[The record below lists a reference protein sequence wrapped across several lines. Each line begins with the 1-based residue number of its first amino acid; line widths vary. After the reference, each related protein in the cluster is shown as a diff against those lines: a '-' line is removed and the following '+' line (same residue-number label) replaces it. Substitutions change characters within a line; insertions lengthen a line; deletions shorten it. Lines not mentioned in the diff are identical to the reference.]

1 MSLRIL
7 HLSDTHLLA
16 ERARHYGKIDTSGLL
31 EAAVAGAG
39 ELAPCHAI
47 VVSGDI
53 SDDGTPASYIFAA
66 QTLAP
71 LAQRWGAPVI
81 WACGNH
87 DRRAAMREALGLP
100 GAPLDPIFSITDIT
114 VGDARWRFVAADSSV
129 PGRGFGYLGEQIH
142 RIEEAVTNADVA
154 PTVGEASTASGAPT
168 AGGAPSP
175 AGAGGHVHGAADAPL
190 RSVLVLHHPPLAAPT
205 VLHGALR
212 LMDAPRLAQGFQSW
226 EVAPDLVLAGHYHL
240 AGRGRAGG
248 VPVVVGP
255 ALANEITLGRGPEWE
270 SARARSAFSVV
281 QLSEASIQQDI
292 TYLDGSVAAPSGG
305 IEPGEE
311 IFAYSPEEVV
321 AIGRRAGRPGWSPS
335 DPLAWDGPGSYLL
348 ENTLGTG
355 SKGQ

>member
-7 HLSDTHLLA
+7 HLSDTHVRA

-31 EAAVAGAG
+31 EAAVAAAG
-39 ELAPCHAI
+39 ELAPCQAI

-53 SDDGTPASYIFAA
+53 SDDGTPASYDFAA
-66 QTLAP
+66 RTLAP
-71 LAQRWGAPVI
+71 LAERWDAPVV

-87 DRRAAMREALGLP
+87 DRRPAMREALDLP
-100 GAPLDPIFSITDIT
+100 GAPMDPIFSVTDIT
-114 VGDARWRFVAADSSV
+114 VAETRWRFVAADSSV

-142 RIEEAVTNADVA
+142 RIEDAITNADSTPGVEGVPCPGIDTA
-154 PTVGEASTASGAPT
+154 PI
-168 AGGAPSP
+168 
-175 AGAGGHVHGAADAPL
+175 H
-190 RSVLVLHHPPLAAPT
+190 SVLVLHHPPLAAPT

-212 LMDAPRLAQGFQSW
+212 LMDAPRLAQGLQSW
-226 EVAPDLVLAGHYHL
+226 EVAPAVVLAGHYHL

-255 ALANEITLGRGPEWE
+255 ALANETTLGRGPEWE

-281 QLSEASIQQDI
+281 QISEASIHQDI
-292 TYLDGSVAAPSGG
+292 TYLDDVAAALPSD

-348 ENTLGTG
+348 ENTLYAS

>member
-53 SDDGTPASYIFAA
+53 SDDGTPASYTFAA

-100 GAPLDPIFSITDIT
+100 GAPLDPIFSVTDIT
-114 VGDARWRFVAADSSV
+114 VGEARWRFVAADSSV

-142 RIEEAVTNADVA
+142 RIEDAVTNANGA
-154 PTVGEASTASGAPT
+154 PTTGGAPT

-175 AGAGGHVHGAADAPL
+175 AGTGEYFHGAGDEPL
-190 RSVLVLHHPPLAAPT
+190 HSVLVLHHPPLAAPT

-212 LMDAPRLAQGFQSW
+212 LMDAPRLAQG
-226 EVAPDLVLAGHYHL
+226 
-240 AGRGRAGG
+240 
-248 VPVVVGP
+248 
-255 ALANEITLGRGPEWE
+255 
-270 SARARSAFSVV
+270 
-281 QLSEASIQQDI
+281 
-292 TYLDGSVAAPSGG
+292 
-305 IEPGEE
+305 
-311 IFAYSPEEVV
+311 
-321 AIGRRAGRPGWSPS
+321 
-335 DPLAWDGPGSYLL
+335 
-348 ENTLGTG
+348 
-355 SKGQ
+355 

>member
-31 EAAVAGAG
+31 EAAAAAAG
-39 ELAPCHAI
+39 ELAPCQAI

-53 SDDGTPASYIFAA
+53 SDDGTPDSYTFAA
-66 QTLAP
+66 RTLAP
-71 LAQRWGAPVI
+71 LAQQWGAPVV

-87 DRRAAMREALGLP
+87 DRRAAMREALSLP
-100 GAPLDPIFSITDIT
+100 GAPLDPIFTITDIT
-114 VGDARWRFVAADSSV
+114 VGKARWRFVAADSSV

-142 RIEEAVTNADVA
+142 RIEDAVTDAY
-154 PTVGEASTASGAPT
+154 GAT
-168 AGGAPSP
+168 KVDGTP
-175 AGAGGHVHGAADAPL
+175 AHEEESAPL
-190 RSVLVLHHPPLAAPT
+190 HSVLVLHHPPLTAPT

-212 LMDAPRLAQGFQSW
+212 LMDAPRLAQGLQSW
-226 EVAPDLVLAGHYHL
+226 EAAPTVVLAGHYHL

-255 ALANEITLGRGPEWE
+255 ALSNETTLGRGPEWE

-281 QLSEASIQQDI
+281 QISEASIQQDI
-292 TYLDGSVAAPSGG
+292 IYLDDVAASLPSGM
-305 IEPGEE
+305 EPGEE
-311 IFAYSPEEVV
+311 IFAYTPEAVV

-335 DPLAWDGPGSYLL
+335 DPLDWDGPGAYLL
-348 ENTLGTG
+348 ENTLYAS

>member
-1 MSLRIL
+1 MNLRIL
-7 HLSDTHLLA
+7 HLSDTHLRA
-16 ERARHYGKIDTSGLL
+16 ERAPHYGKIDTSGLL
-31 EAAVAGAG
+31 EAAVATAG
-39 ELAPCHAI
+39 KLAPCHAI

-53 SDDGTPASYIFAA
+53 SDDGTPESYTFAA
-66 QTLAP
+66 HTLAP
-71 LAQRWGAPVI
+71 LAQRWDAPVI

-87 DRRAAMREALGLP
+87 DLRAAMREALDLP

-114 VGDARWRFVAADSSV
+114 VGKARWRFVAADSSV
-129 PGRGFGYLGEQIH
+129 PGRGFGYLGDQIH
-142 RIEEAVTNADVA
+142 RIEDAVTDVDGA
-154 PTVGEASTASGAPT
+154 HTVGGAPT
-168 AGGAPSP
+168 AGE
-175 AGAGGHVHGAADAPL
+175 APL
-190 RSVLVLHHPPLAAPT
+190 HSVLVLHHPPLAAPT

-212 LMDAPRLAQGFQSW
+212 LMDAPRLAQGLQSW
-226 EVAPDLVLAGHYHL
+226 EVAPAVVLAGHYHL
-240 AGRGRAGG
+240 AGRGRAAG

-255 ALANEITLGRGPEWE
+255 ALANETTLGRGPEWE

-281 QLSEASIQQDI
+281 QISAASVQQDI
-292 TYLDGSVAAPSGG
+292 TYLEDGAAALPSG

-348 ENTLGTG
+348 ENTFDTG